1 MSVFDGEIEYQSMYM
16 VDFVKKDKPKS
27 PRRKAVDDNCMIV
40 GLSRDSLKAKDAPR
54 KSPDV
59 LCPVDFEYYKK
70 AVERFKEDE
79 PKLTEMYMSKDID
92 PTPIEHDI
100 QDLKRTEYLTKY
112 CSRELP
118 FMSVNLARRARALQ
132 TLRLPDDVYIPDTS
146 QKSSYRHPSLE
157 KYKDPPSAMSMRPKF
172 DDSLQRELRRILRI
186 HTGDS
191 AYMATHSL
199 LGKVILDKNPFGP
212 PREEPHFG
220 RWRTPY
226 YYTYY
231 MHI

>member
-1 MSVFDGEIEYQSMYM
+1 
-16 VDFVKKDKPKS
+16 
-27 PRRKAVDDNCMIV
+27 MIV

-59 LCPVDFEYYKK
+59 LCP
-70 AVERFKEDE
+70 
-79 PKLTEMYMSKDID
+79 DID

-112 CSRELP
+112 CSR
-118 FMSVNLARRARALQ
+118 VNLARRARALQ